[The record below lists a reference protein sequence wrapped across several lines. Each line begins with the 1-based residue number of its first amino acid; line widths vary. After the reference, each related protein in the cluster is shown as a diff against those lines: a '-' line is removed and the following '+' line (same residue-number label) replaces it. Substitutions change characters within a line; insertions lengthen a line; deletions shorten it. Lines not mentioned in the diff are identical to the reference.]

1 MKAALPSIEARSPE
15 RLAEMLAAFVAGLN
29 LLFLLTFL
37 FTAISATK
45 ALPADRSA
53 CGGTNLIEQL
63 KREAPDKLQRAIHEA
78 SQIPNSRGL
87 LWRIE
92 KNGGE
97 PSYLFGT
104 MHSADPRIARL
115 EKAEL
120 QAFEQSEIVI
130 VESTDA
136 LDKAALAGAMAQMR
150 DLVLLP
156 EGSSLESLLPQ
167 SALAPVKAAAE
178 ARGLAWAATNRLQ
191 PWMVAAA
198 IANPQ
203 CEMVA
208 AASGAPVLD
217 QLIADRAKA
226 EGKSLAGLETIE
238 DQFTAVAAIPQ
249 DFHVNALA
257 ELAELGSLSE
267 DITATTKILYL
278 EGNIGMILP
287 LVRTYAPRAY
297 SGKGNAEFQEMLI
310 NRRNAA
316 MAANAEPYLAKGNAF
331 IAVGAMH
338 LPGKD
343 GLVELFRQAG
353 YRVEPVRD

>member
-1 MKAALPSIEARSPE
+1 
-15 RLAEMLAAFVAGLN
+15 MLAALVAGLN

-37 FTAISATK
+37 FAAISASK
-45 ALPADRSA
+45 ALSSDRSA
-53 CGGTNLIEQL
+53 CGGNDLVERLRQ
-63 KREAPDKLQRAIHEA
+63 EAPDKLQRATHEA

-92 KNGGE
+92 KDGSE
-97 PSYLFGT
+97 PSHLFGT

-115 EKAEL
+115 EGAEL
-120 QAFEQSEIVI
+120 AAFEQADIVI

-136 LDKAALAGAMAQMR
+136 LDKVALAGAMARMR

-178 ARGLAWAATNRLQ
+178 ARGLAWAAANRLQ

-198 IANPQ
+198 IANPE

-208 AASGAPVLD
+208 AASGSPVLD

-238 DQFTAVAAIPQ
+238 HQFSAVAAIPQ

-267 DITATTKILYL
+267 DISATTKNLYL
-278 EGNIGMILP
+278 EGNIGIILP
-287 LVRTYAPRAY
+287 LVRAYAPRAY
-297 SGKGNAEFQEMLI
+297 SGKGNAEFQELLI
-310 NRRNAA
+310 NRRNVA
-316 MAANAEPYLAKGNAF
+316 MAANAEPYLAKGRAF

-353 YRVEPVRD
+353 YRVETVRDWQN